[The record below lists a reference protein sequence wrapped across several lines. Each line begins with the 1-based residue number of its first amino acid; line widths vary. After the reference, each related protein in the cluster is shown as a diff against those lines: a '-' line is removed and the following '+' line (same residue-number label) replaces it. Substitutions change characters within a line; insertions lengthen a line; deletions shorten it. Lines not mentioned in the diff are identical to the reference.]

1 VFNRDDAN
9 SLNIEGH
16 AECEMAAFLKATA
29 EVLGPSGRLRAAD
42 AWFHAMESLNWPNNN
57 HQKFF
62 RSVSIRAISKLL
74 ADSNPSASDAKPE
87 NNESAALM
95 PALQTAH

>member
-1 VFNRDDAN
+1 MFNCNDAN
-9 SLNIEGH
+9 SLSIEGH

-42 AWFHAMESLNWPNNN
+42 AWFHAMESLNWPNDN

>member
-1 VFNRDDAN
+1 MFNCNDAN
-9 SLNIEGH
+9 SLSIEGH